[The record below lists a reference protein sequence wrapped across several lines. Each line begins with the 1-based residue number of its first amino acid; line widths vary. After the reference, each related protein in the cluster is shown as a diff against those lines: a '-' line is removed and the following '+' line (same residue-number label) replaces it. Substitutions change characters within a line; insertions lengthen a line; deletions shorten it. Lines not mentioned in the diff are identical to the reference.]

1 MDEALYRKFRQHR
14 DLRDL
19 LLNTYPCELVYVE
32 PTDAYWGN
40 GAGAGLNEFGKSFVR
55 VRDRLRGEV
64 GM

>member
-1 MDEALYRKFRQHR
+1 M
-14 DLRDL
+14 
-19 LLNTYPCELVYVE
+19 YPYELIYVE

-40 GAGAGLNEFGKSFVR
+40 GAGAGLNEFGKSIVR

>member
-19 LLNTYPCELVYVE
+19 LLNTYPYELIYVE

-40 GAGAGLNEFGKSFVR
+40 GAGASLNEFGKSLVR
-55 VRDRLRGEV
+55 VRGRLRGEV